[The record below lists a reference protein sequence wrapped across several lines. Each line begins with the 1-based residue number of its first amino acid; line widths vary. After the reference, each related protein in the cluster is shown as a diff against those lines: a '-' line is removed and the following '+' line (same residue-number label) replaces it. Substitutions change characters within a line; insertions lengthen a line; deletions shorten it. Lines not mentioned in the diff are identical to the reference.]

1 VNHIVNANKKVSDTI
16 QCERCFR
23 VAVISKSGKTYVCT
37 ICGHREKVR
46 KA

>member
-1 VNHIVNANKKVSDTI
+1 MSNTI
-16 QCERCFR
+16 QCERCLR

>member
-1 VNHIVNANKKVSDTI
+1 MNHIPDTGKMVSDTI

-37 ICGHREKVR
+37 ICKHREKVR
-46 KA
+46 KP